1 MKIFINL
8 ATAFFAVM
16 TVWLIYSA
24 QFNPQDGR
32 LQIDNMRTAVSDYD
46 KTNQQMRLENN
57 ELSTLISEIKQDPK
71 RMEELAR
78 ESFLMIKPG
87 EVFVHPLTDE

>member
-32 LQIDNMRTAVSDYD
+32 LQIDNMRAAVSDYD

-87 EVFVHPLTDE
+87 EVFVHPLADE

>member
-32 LQIDNMRTAVSDYD
+32 LQINNMRAAVSDYD

>member
-32 LQIDNMRTAVSDYD
+32 LQIDNMRAAVSDYD

>member
-32 LQIDNMRTAVSDYD
+32 LQIDNMRAAVSNYD